1 MSKEKLSA
9 KKVEVANE
17 ANFVF
22 GKQNYM
28 LMIVGILVIIV
39 GFFLMAGS
47 DDIFNFQ
54 KLTLAPILV
63 LVGFVIEIYAIM
75 KK

>member
-9 KKVEVANE
+9 KKIEVAGE
-17 ANFVF
+17 PNFVF
-22 GKQNYM
+22 SKQNYM
-28 LMIVGILVIIV
+28 LMIAGILVIIAGFALMV
-39 GFFLMAGS
+39 GS
-47 DDIFNFQ
+47 EDIFNFQ

-63 LVGFVIEIYAIM
+63 LVGFIIEIYAIM

>member
-9 KKVEVANE
+9 KKIEVAGE
-17 ANFVF
+17 PNFVF

-28 LMIVGILVIIV
+28 LMIAGILVIIA
-39 GFFLMAGS
+39 GFALMAGTE
-47 DDIFNFQ
+47 DIFNFQ

-63 LVGFVIEIYAIM
+63 LVGFIIEIYAIM